1 MIKNLYKSYVYFVI
15 FIMKK
20 IILGILTTLFL
31 FAWYSYAEIYSADCP
46 SDWKIKS
53 GETVC
58 WSCAQCR
65 ASDMYWKTKT
75 IGSCNKT
82 WTNWCCSWWVVYNT
96 GADCCYWETY
106 KNKRGN
112 DKCCEKWNVVV
123 RSGDIGECKTCDKLT
138 ADEVTA
144 LWDKASVCNQQCA
157 QERQYRIAN
166 WLTWCCPNAVNASWE
181 CDMSLSDI
189 WITINTD
196 CLLRGWCSLN
206 VYQVMWIRKSNPTPT
221 VWGFFQDI
229 VLAATTFVWTVV
241 VLALIVSGLIFAF
254 WSISW
259 KDTKRAKTILIDCF
273 VWLLLVMWSYTIIRL
288 IQFIATAWS

>member
-1 MIKNLYKSYVYFVI
+1 
-15 FIMKK
+15 MKK
-20 IILGILTTLFL
+20 IISTLFIIFIWL
-31 FAWYSYAEIYSADCP
+31 IWFSRWRTYYTDSP
-46 SDWKIKS
+46 SCSWDWKFYSWGTACGNCKKCD
-53 GETVC
+53 GTTFG
-58 WSCAQCR
+58 
-65 ASDMYWKTKT
+65 KTWF
-75 IGSCNKT
+75 IGSCGVV
-82 WTNWCCSWWVVYNT
+82 WVMDCCGSWWEVNYT
-96 GADCCYWETY
+96 GGSCCYWAIY

-112 DKCCEKWNVVV
+112 YKCCEKWNVVV
-123 RSGDIGECKTCDKLT
+123 RSGNDVWECKSCDKLT
-138 ADEVTA
+138 ETEVTNNP
-144 LWDKASVCNQQCA
+144 DTVASCNQQCA
-157 QERQYRIAN
+157 PERQYRIAN